1 MHILRTQGVKH
12 LRSYR
17 RQELSVIGF
26 LNGNCRL
33 LLQMYWLRASRKGI
47 LRLLI
52 SDVTLITLRL
62 DLIRVD
68 IDHTLASARKKTVY
82 GVRDQVRLKT
92 AFTATETK

>member
-26 LNGNCRL
+26 LNGNCRP

-68 IDHTLASARKKTVY
+68 IDHNLASTRKKLST
-82 GVRDQVRLKT
+82 GFANK
-92 AFTATETK
+92 